1 MRARPPLCVADSNI
15 WVDLHFGRLVEKAF
29 SLPFRFAAPDV
40 IIDELKRP
48 SGSDLVAL
56 GLRVEELSGE
66 MVLKVSDLAVRYL
79 RPSRQDLFALV
90 LAEALGAILLTGD
103 GALRDLAREIGVEV
117 HGTIWLLDHMVE
129 KGIIDRQK
137 RAQALR
143 LMLDSGSRLPRDE
156 VELRLDQD
164 QYG

>member
-1 MRARPPLCVADSNI
+1 MRARPLLCVADSNI

-40 IIDELKRP
+40 IIEELKRP

-66 MVLKVSDLAVRYL
+66 MVLKVADLAASYL

-103 GALRDLAREIGVEV
+103 GALRDAAREIGVEV
-117 HGTIWLLDHMVE
+117 HGTIWLLDHMVTRR
-129 KGIIDRQK
+129 IIDERE
-137 RAQALR
+137 RAQALK
-143 LMLDSGSRLPRDE
+143 LMMDSGSRLPKE
-156 VELRLDQD
+156 KVESRLDQD
-164 QYG
+164 R

>member
-1 MRARPPLCVADSNI
+1 MRARPLLCVADSNI

-29 SLPFRFAAPDV
+29 SLPFRFAVPDV

-66 MVLKVSDLAVRYL
+66 LVLTVADLAAHYL

-103 GALRDLAREIGVEV
+103 GALRDAAREIGVEV
-117 HGTIWLLDHMVE
+117 HGTIWHLDQMVTRR
-129 KGIIDRQK
+129 IIDGRE
-137 RAQALR
+137 RAQALK
-143 LMLDSGSRLPRDE
+143 LMMDSGSRLPKDE

-164 QYG
+164 R